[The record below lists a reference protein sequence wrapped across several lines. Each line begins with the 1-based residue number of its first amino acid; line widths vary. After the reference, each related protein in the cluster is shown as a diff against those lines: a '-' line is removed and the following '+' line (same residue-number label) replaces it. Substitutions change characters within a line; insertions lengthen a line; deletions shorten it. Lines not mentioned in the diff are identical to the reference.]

1 MTEGVRPLRADGE
14 RVWVAS
20 ATEADVE
27 AYVRASEG
35 SRRRLMAWNPVDP
48 YGLPSLIRAAS
59 RYHRTLLVHA
69 RTPDGDHDL
78 VGKVNVTN
86 VVLGRALMGTLG
98 YDAFDPYAG
107 RGLFAEGLR
116 LVVDL
121 AFDRAPHGMGLQR
134 LEANVQPG
142 NVRSAGVLRALG
154 FRHEGFSPAYLLLPG
169 PTGRDE
175 WRDHDRYAVTAG
187 EWPASGYAPPPRPR
201 VAVVVSGRPDAGR
214 TTFARRLAQELG
226 VPVFEDRVVTAELV
240 WALLADSPTGGVV
253 VTGPESPGQGFEAGL
268 GRAGFTPTL
277 VPVLDVDPSR
287 ELDDREVVGLAL
299 RVKAAFA
306 GA

>member
-1 MTEGVRPLRADGE
+1 MTDGVRPLRADGR

-20 ATEADVE
+20 ATEADVD
-27 AYVRASEG
+27 AYVRASER
-35 SRRRLMAWNPVDP
+35 SRQRLLAWNPVDP
-48 YGLPSLIRAAS
+48 YGLPSLVRAAS
-59 RYHRTLLVHA
+59 RYHRTLLIHA

-121 AFDRAPHGMGLQR
+121 AFERAPHGMGLQR

-142 NVRSAGVLRALG
+142 NVRSGAVLRALG

-187 EWPASGYAPPPRPR
+187 EWPAPAYAPPRRPR
-201 VAVVVSGRPDAGR
+201 VAAVVSGLPSSGR
-214 TTFARRLAQELG
+214 TALGRRLARELG
-226 VPVFEDRVVTAELV
+226 IPLFTQQATADLV
-240 WALLADSPTGGVV
+240 WSLLADSPAGGVV
-253 VTGPESPGQGFEAGL
+253 MTDPQPQGLGGGLRHAGFEPA
-268 GRAGFTPTL
+268 L
-277 VPVLDVDPSR
+277 VPVVEVDPGR
-287 ELDDREVVGLAL
+287 EHSDRDVVGLAL

-306 GA
+306 GP